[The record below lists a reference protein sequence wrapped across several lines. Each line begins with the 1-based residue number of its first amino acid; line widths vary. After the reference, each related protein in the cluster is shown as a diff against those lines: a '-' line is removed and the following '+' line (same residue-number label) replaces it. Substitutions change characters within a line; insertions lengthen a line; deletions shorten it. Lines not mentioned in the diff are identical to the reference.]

1 MKRMGFGF
9 NSIIKKYP
17 MGLGNRMR
25 KFDEC
30 SLTGNHPQVK
40 TYYDYFYIKER
51 EHLNLIFPES
61 QASKSDIDNSA
72 AFYRPRMK
80 EIYDENSF
88 FDEDMIGDHELS
100 ADISKITLASFIKD
114 GLNS

>member
-1 MKRMGFGF
+1 MKLMKRMGFGF

-25 KFDEC
+25 KFDEW

-51 EHLNLIFPES
+51 EHLNLIFLNRRLPRVIS
-61 QASKSDIDNSA
+61 TIQLHSID
-72 AFYRPRMK
+72 R
-80 EIYDENSF
+80 E
-88 FDEDMIGDHELS
+88 
-100 ADISKITLASFIKD
+100 
-114 GLNS
+114 